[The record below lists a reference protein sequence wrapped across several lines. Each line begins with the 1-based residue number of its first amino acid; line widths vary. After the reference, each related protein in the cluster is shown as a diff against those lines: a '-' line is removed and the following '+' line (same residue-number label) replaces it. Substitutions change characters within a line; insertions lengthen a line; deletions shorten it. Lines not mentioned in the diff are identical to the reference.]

1 MKSIRSDVLSSCVT
15 VASRAC
21 NFDADLFF
29 DDDDVLVVD
38 GDGVKALGMIN
49 GVDFEVFRR
58 LFWGLARSGVWICC
72 WLVIVG

>member
-21 NFDADLFF
+21 NLDADLFF

-38 GDGVKALGMIN
+38 GDGVKALGIIN
-49 GVDFEVFRR
+49 GVDLEVFRGI
-58 LFWGLARSGVWICC
+58 FQGVARSGV
-72 WLVIVG
+72 

>member
-21 NFDADLFF
+21 NLDADLFF

-38 GDGVKALGMIN
+38 GDGVKALGIIN
-49 GVDFEVFRR
+49 GVDLEVFRVIFR
-58 LFWGLARSGVWICC
+58 GVARSGV
-72 WLVIVG
+72 

>member
-38 GDGVKALGMIN
+38 GDGVKALGIIN
-49 GVDFEVFRR
+49 GVDLEVFRSIFR
-58 LFWGLARSGVWICC
+58 GVARSGV
-72 WLVIVG
+72 

>member
-1 MKSIRSDVLSSCVT
+1 MKSIRSEVLSSCVT

-38 GDGVKALGMIN
+38 GDGVKA
-49 GVDFEVFRR
+49 
-58 LFWGLARSGVWICC
+58 
-72 WLVIVG
+72 

>member
-21 NFDADLFF
+21 NLDADLFF

-38 GDGVKALGMIN
+38 GDGVKALGIIN
-49 GVDFEVFRR
+49 GVDLEVFRGIFR
-58 LFWGLARSGVWICC
+58 GVARSGV
-72 WLVIVG
+72 